1 MASIPVTRLTEEQ
14 YLAIERSAETRSEYF
29 AGEMFAM
36 SGGSAKHT
44 MLRTALV
51 YWLYGHLKATCTV
64 FDSDM
69 RVRVAPSGLYTYPDV
84 SVVCGEPR
92 FLDATQDT
100 LLNPVVIIEVLSPS
114 TESYD
119 RGKKFK
125 LYREIPSLRE
135 YVLVAQD
142 AMSVEVFA
150 KDEQGR
156 WVLTEYSKPEEVFRI
171 ASVDFAMPLAELYA
185 RVELPDTGQQ

>member
-14 YLAIERSAETRSEYF
+14 YLAIERSAENRSEF
-29 AGEMFAM
+29 FQGEMFAM
-36 SGGSAKHT
+36 SGGSANHARLAGDLYRALGSHT
-44 MLRTALV
+44 GTHCECFIA
-51 YWLYGHLKATCTV
+51 
-64 FDSDM
+64 DM

-92 FLDATQDT
+92 FLDATNDT
-100 LLNPVVIIEVLSPS
+100 LLNPVVIVEVLSPS

-125 LYREIPSLRE
+125 LYRELASLRE

-156 WVLTEYSKPEEVFRI
+156 WVLTEYSKPEEVVRLS
-171 ASVDFAMPLAELYA
+171 SVDFAMPLAELYA
-185 RVELPDTGQQ
+185 RVQLPEAADA

>member
-14 YLAIERSAETRSEYF
+14 YLSLERSAETRSEF
-29 AGEMFAM
+29 FQGEMFAM
-36 SGGSAKHT
+36 SSG
-44 MLRTALV
+44 TANHARLAV
-51 YWLYGHLKATCTV
+51 TLSGALYARIRASCEHFGA
-64 FDSDM
+64 DM
-69 RVRVAPSGLYTYPDV
+69 RVRVAPSGLYTYPDL
-84 SVVCGEPR
+84 SIVCGEPR
-92 FLDATQDT
+92 FLDATNDT
-100 LLNPVVIIEVLSPS
+100 LLNPAVIVEVLSPS

-156 WVLTEYSKPEEVFRI
+156 WVLTEYSKPDEIFRL

-185 RVELPDTGQQ
+185 RVEFPEPADP